1 MWWQYFT
8 QSTMCPFPLK
18 IAVKNIIKEKLPKR
32 WLLYFTTELSL
43 QQECIRGESD
53 MIESY
58 SCSLQQI
65 LLIFIVIF
73 FSVFQKAWSRGYR
86 KSIVLLRIRIY
97 KEKDL
102 GKTILFITS
111 IFCRVKATC
120 IGKFTVVH
128 IRSPFTA
135 EHSPFCSYS
144 TPFKKKIS
152 VVISNRKFQKM
163 YSL

>member
-1 MWWQYFT
+1 MVFVLSVLVYVQHVIKTVHKTCDDSTYFT

-32 WLLYFTTELSL
+32 WLLYFTTELSV

-73 FSVFQKAWSRGYR
+73 F
-86 KSIVLLRIRIY
+86 
-97 KEKDL
+97 
-102 GKTILFITS
+102 
-111 IFCRVKATC
+111 FCVSEGMEQRLQE
-120 IGKFTVVH
+120 INS
-128 IRSPFTA
+128 SP
-135 EHSPFCSYS
+135 E
-144 TPFKKKIS
+144 
-152 VVISNRKFQKM
+152 NQN
-163 YSL
+163 L